1 MSATRGVAIG
11 YRSDQDAINSVVI
24 GHRVKNTVSSV
35 AEIGY
40 WSDGSTRGSAIRIC
54 GNTGA
59 VQMALQLR
67 SSNLTDG
74 GATAGSEADN
84 TLPRAFYQFRRTNT
98 ELFFEANSFG
108 QMQRIK
114 LGRLGPGDDA
124 QTNLVE
130 DNSPTFTGLAAFER
144 IALSANSFTTITGD
158 TTLTQAHNGATLLC
172 ANTGGINITLPT
184 QTGGFTTT
192 FIQKGAAAV
201 QFVADTGVSVNSFA
215 GANTLAGFA
224 AQASVLYDSP
234 SSVFLGGNLV

>member
-1 MSATRGVAIG
+1 
-11 YRSDQDAINSVVI
+11 
-24 GHRVKNTVSSV
+24 
-35 AEIGY
+35 
-40 WSDGSTRGSAIRIC
+40 
-54 GNTGA
+54 
-59 VQMALQLR
+59 MALQLR
-67 SSNLTDG
+67 SANLTDG

-84 TLPRAFYQFRRTNT
+84 TLPRGFYQFRRTNT
-98 ELFFEANSFG
+98 ELFFECNSFS

-130 DNSPTFTGLAAFER
+130 DNSPTFTGLATFER
-144 IALSANSFTTITGD
+144 IALSENTFTTITSD
-158 TTLTQAHNGATLLC
+158 TTLAQEHNGATILC

-201 QFVADTGVSVNSFA
+201 QFVAGSGVAVNSFG